1 MKGLVWMIAPVSASI
16 CNYFIMTQHKS
27 LDLLLSLR
35 NTAIEV
41 QREIEVIM
49 PDAIAE
55 ALKLA
60 ETAKNKVIYHNQD
73 GRIVLVLK
81 KRFSTNKE
89 DTKLARLDEDIQRI
103 TGELAN
109 KHSEQIA
116 ELESQIVEL
125 REQIENLEKQ
135 RDKLLSDRRIITLKK
150 QYHEHRES
158 TMSLDPNLSVFLN

>member
-1 MKGLVWMIAPVSASI
+1 MIAPVSASI

-41 QREIEVIM
+41 QREIEAIM

-60 ETAKNKVIYHNQD
+60 ETSKNKVVYHNKE

-89 DTKLARLDEDIQRI
+89 DTKLARLDEDIHRI

-109 KHSEQIA
+109 KNSEQIA
-116 ELESQIVEL
+116 DIEFQIANH
-125 REQIENLEKQ
+125 RDAIEELEKQ
-135 RDKLLSDRRIITLKK
+135 QAKLLSDRRISTLKK

-158 TMSLDPNLSVFLN
+158 TLSLDPNLSVFLN

>member
-1 MKGLVWMIAPVSASI
+1 VNNTGLFFRS
-16 CNYFIMTQHKS
+16 NMTKN
-27 LDLLLSLR
+27 LDLLLTLR
-35 NTAIEV
+35 NTVIKT
-41 QREIEVIM
+41 QQEIEAIM

-55 ALKLA
+55 ALKLV
-60 ETAKNKVIYHNQD
+60 ETAKNRVIYHNKD

-81 KRFSTNKE
+81 KKFATNKE

-116 ELESQIVEL
+116 DIESQIANH
-125 REQIENLEKQ
+125 RDAIEELEKQ
-135 RDKLLSDRRIITLKK
+135 QAKLLSDRRIITLKK

-158 TMSLDPNLSVFLN
+158 TLSLDPNLSVFLN

>member
-1 MKGLVWMIAPVSASI
+1 MDDSTSLNDSI
-16 CNYFIMTQHKS
+16 FNYFTMTQHKS

-60 ETAKNKVIYHNQD
+60 ETSKNKVIYHNKD

-89 DTKLARLDEDIQRI
+89 DTTLARLDEDIQRI
-103 TGELAN
+103 TRELAN
-109 KHSEQIA
+109 KHSEEIADIEFQIA
-116 ELESQIVEL
+116 NH
-125 REQIENLEKQ
+125 RNAIEELEKQ
-135 RDKLLSDRRIITLKK
+135 QAKLLSDRRISTLKK

-158 TMSLDPNLSVFLN
+158 TLSLDPNLSVFLN

>member
-1 MKGLVWMIAPVSASI
+1 
-16 CNYFIMTQHKS
+16 MTQHKS

-60 ETAKNKVIYHNQD
+60 ETSKNKVVYHNKE

-89 DTKLARLDEDIQRI
+89 DTTLARLDEDIQRI
-103 TGELAN
+103 TRELAN
-109 KHSEQIA
+109 KHSEEIADIEFQIA
-116 ELESQIVEL
+116 NH
-125 REQIENLEKQ
+125 RNAIEELEKQ
-135 RDKLLSDRRIITLKK
+135 QAKLLSDRRISTLKK

-158 TMSLDPNLSVFLN
+158 TLSLDPNLSVFLN

>member
-1 MKGLVWMIAPVSASI
+1 
-16 CNYFIMTQHKS
+16 MTKN

-35 NTAIEV
+35 NTAIKISA
-41 QREIEVIM
+41 EIEAVM

-55 ALKLA
+55 AIKLA
-60 ETAKNKVIYHNQD
+60 ETAKNRVVYHNKD

-116 ELESQIVEL
+116 DIESQIANH
-125 REQIENLEKQ
+125 RDAIEELEKQ
-135 RDKLLSDRRIITLKK
+135 QARLLSDRRISKLKK
-150 QYHEHRES
+150 QYHEQRES
-158 TMSLDPNLSVFLN
+158 TLSLDPNLSVFLN

>member
-1 MKGLVWMIAPVSASI
+1 VDDSTSLNDSI
-16 CNYFIMTQHKS
+16 FNYFTMTQHKS

-60 ETAKNKVIYHNQD
+60 ETSKNKVIYHNKD

-89 DTKLARLDEDIQRI
+89 DTTLARLDEDIQRI
-103 TGELAN
+103 TRELAN
-109 KHSEQIA
+109 KHSEEIADIEFQIA
-116 ELESQIVEL
+116 NH
-125 REQIENLEKQ
+125 RNAIEELEKQ
-135 RDKLLSDRRIITLKK
+135 QAKLLSDRRISTLKK

-158 TMSLDPNLSVFLN
+158 TLSLDPNLSVFLN

>member
-1 MKGLVWMIAPVSASI
+1 MNNTGLFFRS
-16 CNYFIMTQHKS
+16 NMTKN
-27 LDLLLSLR
+27 LDLLLTLR
-35 NTAIEV
+35 NTVIKT
-41 QREIEVIM
+41 QQEIEAIM

-55 ALKLA
+55 ALKLV
-60 ETAKNKVIYHNQD
+60 ETAKNRVIYHNKD

-81 KRFSTNKE
+81 KKFATNKE

-116 ELESQIVEL
+116 DIESQIANH
-125 REQIENLEKQ
+125 RDAIEELEKQ
-135 RDKLLSDRRIITLKK
+135 QAKLLSDRRIITLKK

>member
-1 MKGLVWMIAPVSASI
+1 
-16 CNYFIMTQHKS
+16 MTQHKS
-27 LDLLLSLR
+27 LDLLLTLR
-35 NTAIEV
+35 NTVIKT
-41 QREIEVIM
+41 QYEIEAVM

-60 ETAKNKVIYHNQD
+60 ETSKNKVVYHNKE

-89 DTKLARLDEDIQRI
+89 DTTLARLDEDIQRI

-109 KHSEQIA
+109 KHSEEIA
-116 ELESQIVEL
+116 DIEFQIVEL

-150 QYHEHRES
+150 QYHEHWES
-158 TMSLDPNLSVFLN
+158 TLSLDPNLSVFLND

>member
-1 MKGLVWMIAPVSASI
+1 MIAPVSASI

-60 ETAKNKVIYHNQD
+60 ETSKNKVIYHNKE
-73 GRIVLVLK
+73 GRIVLVL
-81 KRFSTNKE
+81 TI
-89 DTKLARLDEDIQRI
+89 L
-103 TGELAN
+103 
-109 KHSEQIA
+109 
-116 ELESQIVEL
+116 
-125 REQIENLEKQ
+125 
-135 RDKLLSDRRIITLKK
+135 
-150 QYHEHRES
+150 
-158 TMSLDPNLSVFLN
+158 

>member
-1 MKGLVWMIAPVSASI
+1 
-16 CNYFIMTQHKS
+16 MTQHKS
-27 LDLLLSLR
+27 LDLLLTLR
-35 NTAIEV
+35 NTVIKT
-41 QREIEVIM
+41 QYEIEAVM

-60 ETAKNKVIYHNQD
+60 ETSKNKVVYHNKE
-73 GRIVLVLK
+73 GRIVLVFRK
-81 KRFSTNKE
+81 KFVTPKE
-89 DTKLARLDEDIQRI
+89 DTTLARLDEDIQRI

-116 ELESQIVEL
+116 DIESQIEEL

-158 TMSLDPNLSVFLN
+158 TLSLDPNLSVFLND

>member
-1 MKGLVWMIAPVSASI
+1 MIAPVSASI

-60 ETAKNKVIYHNQD
+60 ETSKNKVVYHNKE
-73 GRIVLVLK
+73 GRIVLVFRK
-81 KRFSTNKE
+81 KFSTNKE
-89 DTKLARLDEDIQRI
+89 DTKLARLDEDIHRI

-109 KHSEQIA
+109 KNSEQIA
-116 ELESQIVEL
+116 EIESQIEDL
-125 REQIENLEKQ
+125 QGQIELLEKQ
-135 RDKLLSDRRIITLKK
+135 RDRLLSDRRIITLKK

>member
-1 MKGLVWMIAPVSASI
+1 
-16 CNYFIMTQHKS
+16 MTKN

-35 NTAIEV
+35 NTVIKT
-41 QREIEVIM
+41 QHEIEAIM

-55 ALKLA
+55 ALKLV
-60 ETAKNKVIYHNQD
+60 ETAKNRVVYHNKD

-81 KRFSTNKE
+81 KKFATTKE

-109 KHSEQIA
+109 KHSGEIA
-116 ELESQIVEL
+116 DIESQIANH
-125 REQIENLEKQ
+125 RDAIEELEKQ
-135 RDKLLSDRRIITLKK
+135 QARLLSDRRISTLKK